1 MEHSHADSTPTRSH
15 ARGPL
20 LLVAG
25 DAVSFLVFAAVG
37 RSSHGEAA
45 GLDAL
50 IQVAATAAPF
60 ALGWWLVAPFVGAY
74 RVRQEEAQGWA
85 ARLPSSFLAR
95 TLLAWVLALPVGL
108 ALRALFLQ
116 RGIPLSF
123 AIVTFI
129 ANTILLLGWR
139 GVFLWLWR
147 RHG

>member
-1 MEHSHADSTPTRSH
+1 V
-15 ARGPL
+15 PL
-20 LLVAG
+20 LLVVG

-50 IQVAATAAPF
+50 LQVAATAAPF

-74 RVRQEEAQGWA
+74 RMRQEEAQGWA
-85 ARLPSSFLAR
+85 ARLPSSFLLR

-108 ALRALFLQ
+108 GLRALFLQ

-147 RHG
+147 RRA

>member
-1 MEHSHADSTPTRSH
+1 
-15 ARGPL
+15 L
-20 LLVAG
+20 
-25 DAVSFLVFAAVG
+25 
-37 RSSHGEAA
+37 
-45 GLDAL
+45 
-50 IQVAATAAPF
+50 
-60 ALGWWLVAPFVGAY
+60 
-74 RVRQEEAQGWA
+74 RQEEARGWA

-147 RHG
+147 RRG

>member
-1 MEHSHADSTPTRSH
+1 MEHSHADAAPARS
-15 ARGPL
+15 RLGVPL
-20 LLVAG
+20 TLVAG
-25 DAVSFLVFAAVG
+25 DAVSFLVFAAIG

-50 IQVAATAAPF
+50 LQVAGTAAPF
-60 ALGWWLVAPFVGAY
+60 ALGWWLVAPWVGAY
-74 RVRQEEAQGWA
+74 RVRQEGAQGWA
-85 ARLPSSFLAR
+85 ARLPRSFLVR
-95 TLLAWVLALPVGL
+95 TMLAWVLALPVGL

-123 AIVTFI
+123 AVVTFI

-147 RHG
+147 RQG

>member
-1 MEHSHADSTPTRSH
+1 M
-15 ARGPL
+15 
-20 LLVAG
+20 LVAG
-25 DAVSFLVFAAVG
+25 DAVSFLVFAAIG

-50 IQVAATAAPF
+50 LQVAATAAPF

-74 RVRQEEAQGWA
+74 RMRQEKAQGWA
-85 ARLPSSFLAR
+85 ARLPSSFLVR
-95 TLLAWVLALPVGL
+95 TALAWVLALPVGL

-123 AIVTFI
+123 AVVTFI

-139 GVFLWLWR
+139 GVFLWLVKAR
-147 RHG
+147 GDRQ